1 MQVALAQALLVN
13 QAELR
18 AAQES
23 NDPAL
28 AQEVLQRAFRTDVR
42 PLVAEAR
49 RRNGAAIDPIATY
62 RALGYRAEK
71 IRERGRDAVAT
82 GI

>member
-1 MQVALAQALLVN
+1 
-13 QAELR
+13 
-18 AAQES
+18 
-23 NDPAL
+23 
-28 AQEVLQRAFRTDVR
+28 VLQRAFRTDVR